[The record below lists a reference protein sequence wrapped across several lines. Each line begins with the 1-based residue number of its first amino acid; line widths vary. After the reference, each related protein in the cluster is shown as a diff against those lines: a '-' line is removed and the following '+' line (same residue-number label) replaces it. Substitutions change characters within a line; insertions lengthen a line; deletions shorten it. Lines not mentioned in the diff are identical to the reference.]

1 MKKNYVKPE
10 LETIM
15 LSPESPMMGGSD
27 GDKIP
32 AIPGEGDEFTNK
44 KDRNW
49 GRDLWGEKE

>member
-32 AIPGEGDEFTNK
+32 TIPGEGDEFTNK

>member
-15 LSPESPMMGGSD
+15 LSPESPMMNNS
-27 GDKIP
+27 DKIP
-32 AIPGEGDEFTNK
+32 TIPGEGDEFTNK